1 MLIVTPLKTR
11 NILYIK
17 IKQFIKVQVLALK
30 SLLESTNGE
39 HNSVILCQI
48 FFYLLNYIS
57 RFINET
63 LIALVLQLI
72 EQLAYSN
79 LFHADLELT
88 AKGGQLSLKLNNVHF
103 KSHWKWQLQNA
114 GHFSVTQTQNSLHTN
129 PF

>member
-17 IKQFIKVQVLALK
+17 IKQFIKAQVLALK

-39 HNSVILCQI
+39 HNSVSI
-48 FFYLLNYIS
+48 FFNLFNYIS

-88 AKGGQLSLKLNNVHF
+88 AKGGQLSLKFNNVHF

>member
-1 MLIVTPLKTR
+1 MLIVTPLKTK
-11 NILYIK
+11 NILNIK
-17 IKQFIKVQVLALK
+17 IKQFIKAQVLALK
-30 SLLESTNGE
+30 SLLESTSGE
-39 HNSVILCQI
+39 HNSVSI
-48 FFYLLNYIS
+48 FFYLFNYIS
-57 RFINET
+57 CFINET

>member
-17 IKQFIKVQVLALK
+17 IKQFIKAQVLALK

-39 HNSVILCQI
+39 HNSVSI
-48 FFYLLNYIS
+48 FFYLFNYIS
-57 RFINET
+57 CFINET

-79 LFHADLELT
+79 SFHADLELT

>member
-1 MLIVTPLKTR
+1 MGYAHCYSIEDKKYS
-11 NILYIK
+11 LYQNK
-17 IKQFIKVQVLALK
+17 AQVLALK

-39 HNSVILCQI
+39 HNSVSI
-48 FFYLLNYIS
+48 FFYLFNYIS
-57 RFINET
+57 CFINET

>member
-11 NILYIK
+11 NILFIK
-17 IKQFIKVQVLALK
+17 IKQFIKAQVLALK

-39 HNSVILCQI
+39 HNSVSNFFFI
-48 FFYLLNYIS
+48 FLINIS
-57 RFINET
+57 RFIDET

-72 EQLAYSN
+72 KQLAYSIS
-79 LFHADLELT
+79 FHADLELT

>member
-1 MLIVTPLKTR
+1 MGYAHCYSIEDKKYS
-11 NILYIK
+11 LYQNKAIHYA
-17 IKQFIKVQVLALK
+17 QVLALK

-39 HNSVILCQI
+39 HNSVSI
-48 FFYLLNYIS
+48 FFYLFNYIS

-79 LFHADLELT
+79 SFHADLELT

>member
-11 NILYIK
+11 NILFIK
-17 IKQFIKVQVLALK
+17 IKQIIKAQVLALK

-39 HNSVILCQI
+39 HNSVSI
-48 FFYLLNYIS
+48 FFYLFNYIS
-57 RFINET
+57 CFINET

-72 EQLAYSN
+72 EQLAYNN

-114 GHFSVTQTQNSLHTN
+114 GHFSVTQTQNSLHTDL
-129 PF
+129 F

>member
-11 NILYIK
+11 NIIHIK
-17 IKQFIKVQVLALK
+17 IKQFIKAQVLALK

-39 HNSVILCQI
+39 HNSVSI
-48 FFYLLNYIS
+48 FFYLFNYIS
-57 RFINET
+57 CFINET

>member
-1 MLIVTPLKTR
+1 MV
-11 NILYIK
+11 NI
-17 IKQFIKVQVLALK
+17 
-30 SLLESTNGE
+30 
-39 HNSVILCQI
+39 ILCQF
-48 FFYLLNYIS
+48 FFYLFNYIS

-79 LFHADLELT
+79 SFHADLELT
-88 AKGGQLSLKLNNVHF
+88 AKGGQLSLKFNNAHF
-103 KSHWKWQLQNA
+103 KSHRKWQLQNA

>member
-11 NILYIK
+11 NILNIK
-17 IKQFIKVQVLALK
+17 IKQFIKAQVLALK

-39 HNSVILCQI
+39 HNSVSI
-48 FFYLLNYIS
+48 FFYLFNYIS
-57 RFINET
+57 CFINET

-88 AKGGQLSLKLNNVHF
+88 AKGGQLSLKFNNAHF

>member
-11 NILYIK
+11 NILFIK
-17 IKQFIKVQVLALK
+17 IKQFIKAQVLALK
-30 SLLESTNGE
+30 SLLESTSGE
-39 HNSVILCQI
+39 HNSVSI
-48 FFYLLNYIS
+48 FFYLFNYIS
-57 RFINET
+57 CFINET

>member
-11 NILYIK
+11 NILNIK
-17 IKQFIKVQVLALK
+17 IKQFIKAQVLALK

-39 HNSVILCQI
+39 HNSVSI
-48 FFYLLNYIS
+48 FFYLFNYIS
-57 RFINET
+57 CFINET

-88 AKGGQLSLKLNNVHF
+88 TKGGQLSLKLNNVHF

>member
-17 IKQFIKVQVLALK
+17 IKQFIKAQVLALK

-39 HNSVILCQI
+39 HNSVSI
-48 FFYLLNYIS
+48 FFYLFNYIS
-57 RFINET
+57 CFINET

-88 AKGGQLSLKLNNVHF
+88 AKGGQLSLKLDNVHF

>member
-11 NILYIK
+11 NIIYIK
-17 IKQFIKVQVLALK
+17 IEQFIKAQVLALK
-30 SLLESTNGE
+30 SLLESTHGE
-39 HNSVILCQI
+39 HNSVSI
-48 FFYLLNYIS
+48 FFYLFNYIS
-57 RFINET
+57 RFINEI

-79 LFHADLELT
+79 SFHADLELT
-88 AKGGQLSLKLNNVHF
+88 AKGGQLSLKFNNAHF

>member
-11 NILYIK
+11 NILFIK

-39 HNSVILCQI
+39 HNSVSI
-48 FFYLLNYIS
+48 FFYLFNYIS
-57 RFINET
+57 CFINET

-88 AKGGQLSLKLNNVHF
+88 TKGGQLSLKLNNVHF

>member
-11 NILYIK
+11 NILFIK
-17 IKQFIKVQVLALK
+17 IKQFIKAQVLALK

-39 HNSVILCQI
+39 HNSASI
-48 FFYLLNYIS
+48 FFYLFNYIS

>member
-1 MLIVTPLKTR
+1 MGYAHCYSIEDKKYS
-11 NILYIK
+11 LYQNKGI
-17 IKQFIKVQVLALK
+17 QAQVLALK

-39 HNSVILCQI
+39 HNSVSI
-48 FFYLLNYIS
+48 FFNLFNYIS
-57 RFINET
+57 CFINET

>member
-17 IKQFIKVQVLALK
+17 IKQFIKAQVLALK

-39 HNSVILCQI
+39 HNSVSI
-48 FFYLLNYIS
+48 FFNLFNYIS
-57 RFINET
+57 CFINET

>member
-1 MLIVTPLKTR
+1 MLIVTPLKTK
-11 NILYIK
+11 NILNIK
-17 IKQFIKVQVLALK
+17 IKQFIKAQVLALK

-39 HNSVILCQI
+39 HNSVSI
-48 FFYLLNYIS
+48 FFYLFNYIS
-57 RFINET
+57 CFINET

>member
-1 MLIVTPLKTR
+1 MV
-11 NILYIK
+11 NI
-17 IKQFIKVQVLALK
+17 
-30 SLLESTNGE
+30 
-39 HNSVILCQI
+39 ILCQFFFI
-48 FFYLLNYIS
+48 F
-57 RFINET
+57 
-63 LIALVLQLI
+63 LIIFHVLSTKLLQLI

>member
-1 MLIVTPLKTR
+1 MGYAHCYSIEDKKYS
-11 NILYIK
+11 LYQNKAI
-17 IKQFIKVQVLALK
+17 QAQVLALK

-39 HNSVILCQI
+39 HNSVSI
-48 FFYLLNYIS
+48 FFYLFNYIS
-57 RFINET
+57 CFINET

>member
-1 MLIVTPLKTR
+1 MV
-11 NILYIK
+11 N
-17 IKQFIKVQVLALK
+17 
-30 SLLESTNGE
+30 
-39 HNSVILCQI
+39 VILCQF
-48 FFYLLNYIS
+48 FFYLFNYIS

>member
-17 IKQFIKVQVLALK
+17 IKQFIKAQVLALK

-39 HNSVILCQI
+39 HNSVSI
-48 FFYLLNYIS
+48 FFYLFNYIS
-57 RFINET
+57 CFIDET

>member
-11 NILYIK
+11 NILFIK
-17 IKQFIKVQVLALK
+17 IKQFIKAQVLALK

-39 HNSVILCQI
+39 HNSVSI
-48 FFYLLNYIS
+48 FFYLFNYIS
-57 RFINET
+57 CFINET

-88 AKGGQLSLKLNNVHF
+88 AKGGQLSLKLNNAHF

>member
-17 IKQFIKVQVLALK
+17 IKQFIKAQVLALK

-39 HNSVILCQI
+39 HNSVSI
-48 FFYLLNYIS
+48 FFYLFNYIS
-57 RFINET
+57 CFINET

>member
-1 MLIVTPLKTR
+1 MFIVTPLKTR

-17 IKQFIKVQVLALK
+17 IKQFIKAQVFSLK

-39 HNSVILCQI
+39 HNSVSI
-48 FFYLLNYIS
+48 FFYLFNYIS
-57 RFINET
+57 CFINET

>member
-17 IKQFIKVQVLALK
+17 IKQFIKAQVLALK

-39 HNSVILCQI
+39 HNSVSI
-48 FFYLLNYIS
+48 FFYLFNYIS
-57 RFINET
+57 CFINET

-72 EQLAYSN
+72 EQLAYNN

>member
-17 IKQFIKVQVLALK
+17 IKQFIKTQVLALK

-39 HNSVILCQI
+39 HNSVSI
-48 FFYLLNYIS
+48 FFYLFNYIS
-57 RFINET
+57 CFINET

>member
-17 IKQFIKVQVLALK
+17 IKQFIKAQVLALK

-39 HNSVILCQI
+39 HNSVSI
-48 FFYLLNYIS
+48 FFYLFNYIS
-57 RFINET
+57 CFINET

-79 LFHADLELT
+79 SFHADLELT
-88 AKGGQLSLKLNNVHF
+88 AKGGQLSLKFNNAHF

-129 PF
+129 SF

>member
-17 IKQFIKVQVLALK
+17 IKQFIKAQVLALK

-39 HNSVILCQI
+39 HNSVSI
-48 FFYLLNYIS
+48 FCYLFNYIS
-57 RFINET
+57 CFINET